1 MQNGFFKY
9 ILSVAFI
16 TLGGSNVISNELS
29 EVKLLEADFE
39 EFLRDS
45 ANISGAVVAGLQRQG
60 SIANSLELG
69 AYVPVD
75 WAGSN
80 TCIQIVSSD
89 GRYEAYGPYVIPTD
103 WPGGYTSLDFPTE
116 YLSELSLLKKDELG
130 ALLSEGTCS
139 DRKNREISVAIW
151 NATPTQKYTLLVN
164 SFRADQVFLYRAGQ
178 PTPILCERVDVASP
192 ISFDTKCEIT
202 LGKVAEETIFTVYRV
217 KSGKPSNPTEVTIWL
232 PSEK

>member
-1 MQNGFFKY
+1 MHNGFFRY

-16 TLGGSNVISNELS
+16 TLGGSDAISGELP

-60 SIANSLELG
+60 SIADSLELG

-80 TCIQIVSSD
+80 TCMQIVSSD
-89 GRYEAYGPYVIPTD
+89 GRYEAHGPYAIPID

-130 ALLSEGTCS
+130 ALLSKGTCS
-139 DRKNREISVAIW
+139 DRKNRGISVVIW
-151 NATPTQKYTLLVN
+151 NTMPAQKYTLLVN
-164 SFRADQVFLYRAGQ
+164 SFRADQVFLYKEGQ
-178 PTPILCERVDVASP
+178 SAPILCDRVDVASP
-192 ISFDTKCEIT
+192 ISFDTKCEIA
-202 LGKVAEETIFTVYRV
+202 LGKVAEESVFTVYRV
-217 KSGKPSNPTEVTIWL
+217 KNGKPSSPTEVAIWL
-232 PSEK
+232 PVEQ